1 MKHFKRAA
9 AMLLAVVLS
18 LCLAVTAFAA
28 DTEQKTGSLTVT
40 GSGLWV
46 PAADATGAGTGKNVT
61 AIRMFTARVT
71 GDAAADPVQ
80 KNEFDSYVLEEKWGD
95 FFKQTDL
102 FNKVK
107 TAGGITDTAVTADT
121 ITKEALSDAAVA
133 YVKSL
138 TNNETTNA
146 GTLADFAHKAQNW
159 ARKNSTTL
167 SAKPSLVTVKA
178 ATQDAGEDKTKG
190 TAAFNDLPAGY
201 YLVFP
206 DGGSTGDNSRG
217 TDAILVNVPRN
228 GGNTAVKIKST
239 FPTVDKKV
247 QTTEGGNS
255 TDNGTAQVGDTVTF
269 KLTAKV
275 PDMTDYDKYTF
286 KFIDKLSDGL
296 EFVADSVEVNIANN
310 KITAGAN
317 TYSATYEDTTKT
329 LTVAFDDL
337 KNVVKNGTDK
347 VATDDEIVVTYK
359 AKITKDAVTTNPA
372 KNTVYLEYS
381 NNPGTN
387 ELGKSNPDE
396 SKVYTYDINIFKFYK
411 GEENAE
417 TALANA
423 TFKLTASEEST
434 SEAIKLVAEADGKTY
449 HVADAKELE
458 DTSVT
463 KVTEV
468 TTGADGK
475 ITIKGLKAGTYYLHE
490 TIAPTG
496 YNKLKKPIEIKIDV
510 TNNDYT
516 KPSYTVNGTP
526 NKANDSTIKVENV
539 KGVMLPETGSV
550 GTIGLT
556 ALGVAV
562 VLLGVFAP
570 RKKKK
575 ENQ

>member
-40 GSGLWV
+40 GSGMWN
-46 PAADATGAGTGKNVT
+46 PSESKGKEVT

-71 GDAAADPVQ
+71 GDATADPAQ
-80 KNEFDSYVLEEKWGD
+80 KNEFDSYVLEKKWED
-95 FFKQTDL
+95 FFKQAEI
-102 FNKVK
+102 FSAMKNASVIGNEVEA
-107 TAGGITDTAVTADT
+107 TAITAD
-121 ITKEALSDAAVA
+121 ELNDAAVA
-133 YVKSL
+133 YINTLLS
-138 TNNETTNA
+138 ETTTTK
-146 GTLADFAHKAQNW
+146 GITLVEFAHKAQNW

-206 DGGSTGDNSRG
+206 EGGSTGNNSRG
-217 TDAILVNVPRN
+217 TDAILVNVPRD
-228 GGNTAVKIKST
+228 GGNTAVEIKST

-247 QTTEGGNS
+247 QTTEGGNP

-296 EFVADSVEVNIANN
+296 EFVADSVEVNIAKN

-329 LTVAFDDL
+329 LTVAFVDL

-381 NNPGTN
+381 NNPGTD

-396 SKVYTYDINIFKFYK
+396 SKVYTYDIEIHKFHT
-411 GEENAE
+411 EDIDANR
-417 TALANA
+417 LANA
-423 TFKLTASEEST
+423 TFKLTSDVDGNNVV
-434 SEAIKLVAEADGKTY
+434 KLVAETDANAY
-449 HVADAKELE
+449 HVQGDGETGV
-458 DTSVT
+458 DT
-463 KVTEV
+463 V
-468 TTGADGK
+468 TTDGTGK
-475 ITIKGLKAGTYYLHE
+475 INIKGLKAGTYYLHE

-496 YNKLKKPIEIKIDV
+496 YNKLKKPIKIEITVADG
-510 TNNDYT
+510 NYT
-516 KPSYTVNGTP
+516 TPSYKVDD
-526 NKANDSTIKVENV
+526 KANTGNTIKVENV
-539 KGVMLPETGSV
+539 KGVMLPETGSI

-575 ENQ
+575 ENR

>member
-40 GSGLWV
+40 GSGMWN
-46 PAADATGAGTGKNVT
+46 PSESKGKEVT

-71 GDAAADPVQ
+71 GDATADPAQ
-80 KNEFDSYVLEEKWGD
+80 KNEFDSYVLEKKWED
-95 FFKQTDL
+95 FFKQAEI
-102 FNKVK
+102 FSAMKNASVIGNEVEA
-107 TAGGITDTAVTADT
+107 TAITAD
-121 ITKEALSDAAVA
+121 KLNDAAVA
-133 YVKSL
+133 YINTLLS
-138 TNNETTNA
+138 ETTTTE
-146 GTLADFAHKAQNW
+146 GTTLVEFAHKAQNW

-206 DGGSTGDNSRG
+206 EGGSTGNNSRG
-217 TDAILVNVPRN
+217 TDAILVNVPRD
-228 GGNTAVKIKST
+228 GGNTAVEIKST

-247 QTTEGGNS
+247 QTTEGGNP

-275 PDMTDYDKYTF
+275 PDMTDYNSYTF
-286 KFIDKLSDGL
+286 KFIDTLSDGL
-296 EFVADSVEVNIANN
+296 EFVANSVEVNIAKN
-310 KITAGAN
+310 KIEAGAN
-317 TYSATYEDTTKT
+317 TYSETFVDGTKT
-329 LTVAFDDL
+329 LTVAFADL
-337 KNVVKNGTDK
+337 KNVVKSGTDK

-359 AKITKDAVTTNPA
+359 AKITKDAVKDNPA
-372 KNTVYLEYS
+372 KNTVYLQYS
-381 NNPGTN
+381 NNPGTD

-396 SKVYTYDINIFKFYK
+396 SKVYTYDIEIHKFHT
-411 GEENAE
+411 EDIDANR
-417 TALANA
+417 LANA
-423 TFKLTASEEST
+423 TFKLTSDVDGNNVV
-434 SEAIKLVAEADGKTY
+434 KLVAETDANTY
-449 HVADAKELE
+449 HVQGDGEAGSV
-458 DTSVT
+458 DT
-463 KVTEV
+463 V
-468 TTGADGK
+468 TTDATGK
-475 ITIKGLKAGTYYLHE
+475 ITIKGLKDGTYYLHE

-496 YNKLKKPIEIKIDV
+496 YNKLKKPIKIDITV
-510 TNNDYT
+510 TGEAYT
-516 KPSYTVNGTP
+516 TP
-526 NKANDSTIKVENV
+526 TYKVDEVDQNTSNIIKVENV
-539 KGVMLPETGSV
+539 KGVMLPETGSI

>member
-18 LCLAVTAFAA
+18 LCLAVTAFA
-28 DTEQKTGSLTVT
+28 DNTDQPTGTLRVT
-40 GSGLWV
+40 GSGLYI
-46 PAADATGAGTGKNVT
+46 PGEDEAAKGKNVT
-61 AIRMFTARVT
+61 AIRMFTARAT
-71 GDAAADPVQ
+71 EAATP
-80 KNEFDSYVLEEKWGD
+80 NPNTFDSYVLENKWEG
-95 FFKQTDL
+95 FFKQDEI
-102 FNKVK
+102 FNAMK
-107 TAGGITDTAVTADT
+107 TAGATTVSTANDLDSA
-121 ITKEALSDAAVA
+121 ALSDAAVA
-133 YVKSL
+133 YINTLLS
-138 TNNETTNA
+138 ETTTTK
-146 GTLADFAHKAQNW
+146 GTTLVEFAHKAQKWVRSDEHKADFTDNVL
-159 ARKNSTTL
+159 KFTST
-167 SAKPSLVTVKA
+167 
-178 ATQDAGEDKTKG
+178 ATPVSGDTDKTKG
-190 TAAFNDLPAGY
+190 TATFSGLTAGY

-206 DGGSTGDNSRG
+206 EGGSTGDNSRG
-217 TDAILVNVPRN
+217 TDAILVNVPKN
-228 GGNTAVKIKST
+228 GGVTEQTIKSA

-247 QTTEGGNS
+247 QTTEGGNP

-372 KNTVYLEYS
+372 KNTVFLEYS

-396 SKVYTYDINIFKFYK
+396 SNVYTYDINIFKFYK

-539 KGVMLPETGSV
+539 KGVMLPETGSI

-575 ENQ
+575 ENR

>member
-18 LCLAVTAFAA
+18 LCLAVTAFA
-28 DTEQKTGSLTVT
+28 DNTDQPTGTLRVT
-40 GSGLWV
+40 GSGLYI
-46 PAADATGAGTGKNVT
+46 PGEDEAAKGKNVT
-61 AIRMFTARVT
+61 AIRMFTARAT
-71 GDAAADPVQ
+71 EAATP
-80 KNEFDSYVLEEKWGD
+80 NPNTFDSYVLENKWEG
-95 FFKQTDL
+95 FFKQDEI
-102 FNKVK
+102 FNAMK
-107 TAGGITDTAVTADT
+107 TAGATTVSTANDLDSA
-121 ITKEALSDAAVA
+121 ALSDAAVA
-133 YVKSL
+133 YINTLLS
-138 TNNETTNA
+138 ETTTTK
-146 GTLADFAHKAQNW
+146 GTTLVEFAHKAQKWVRSDEHKADFTDNVL
-159 ARKNSTTL
+159 KFTST
-167 SAKPSLVTVKA
+167 
-178 ATQDAGEDKTKG
+178 ATPVSGDTDKTKG
-190 TAAFNDLPAGY
+190 TATFSGLTAGY

-206 DGGSTGDNSRG
+206 EGGSTGDNSRG
-217 TDAILVNVPRN
+217 TDAILVNVPKN
-228 GGNTAVKIKST
+228 GGVTEQTIKSA

-247 QTTEGGNS
+247 QTTEGGNP

-516 KPSYTVNGTP
+516 KPSYTVNRTP

-539 KGVMLPETGSV
+539 KGVMLPETGSI

-575 ENQ
+575 ENR

>member
-18 LCLAVTAFAA
+18 LCLAVTAFA
-28 DTEQKTGSLTVT
+28 DNTDQPTGTLRVT
-40 GSGLWV
+40 GSGLYI
-46 PAADATGAGTGKNVT
+46 PGEDEAAKGKNVT
-61 AIRMFTARVT
+61 AIRMFTARAT
-71 GDAAADPVQ
+71 EAATP
-80 KNEFDSYVLEEKWGD
+80 NPNTFDSYVLENKWEG
-95 FFKQTDL
+95 FFKQDEI
-102 FNKVK
+102 FNAMK
-107 TAGGITDTAVTADT
+107 TAGATTVSTANDLDSA
-121 ITKEALSDAAVA
+121 ALSDAAVA
-133 YVKSL
+133 YINTLLS
-138 TNNETTNA
+138 ETTTTK
-146 GTLADFAHKAQNW
+146 GTTLVEFAHKAQKWVRSDEHKADFTDNVL
-159 ARKNSTTL
+159 KFTST
-167 SAKPSLVTVKA
+167 
-178 ATQDAGEDKTKG
+178 ATPVSGDTDKTKG
-190 TAAFNDLPAGY
+190 TATFSGLTAGY

-206 DGGSTGDNSRG
+206 EGGSTGDNSRG
-217 TDAILVNVPRN
+217 TDAILVNVPKN
-228 GGNTAVKIKST
+228 GDVTEQTIKSA

-247 QTTEGGNS
+247 QTTEGGNP

-516 KPSYTVNGTP
+516 KPSYTVNGIP

-539 KGVMLPETGSV
+539 KGVMLPETGSI

-575 ENQ
+575 ENR

>member
-40 GSGLWV
+40 GSGMWN
-46 PAADATGAGTGKNVT
+46 PSESKGKEVT

-71 GDAAADPVQ
+71 GDATVDPAQ
-80 KNEFDSYVLEEKWGD
+80 KNEFDSYVLEDAWKG
-95 FFKQTDL
+95 FFTDDSR
-102 FNKVK
+102 FSAVK
-107 TAGGITDTAVTADT
+107 TAGDITDDAVTADN

-138 TNNETTNA
+138 KNDETTNV
-146 GTLADFAHKAQNW
+146 GTLATFAHDAQKW
-159 ARKNSTTL
+159 AREEANKTTL
-167 SAKPSLVTVKA
+167 DTAKLIKTVP
-178 ATQDAGEDKTKG
+178 ATTANDENDATKG
-190 TAAFNDLPAGY
+190 TANFASLTAGY

-206 DGGSTGDNSRG
+206 EGGSTGDNSRG
-217 TDAILVNVPRN
+217 TDAILVNVPRD
-228 GGNTAVKIKST
+228 GKNTAATIKST

-275 PDMTDYDKYTF
+275 PDMTDYNSYTF
-286 KFIDKLSDGL
+286 KFIDTLSDGL
-296 EFVADSVEVNIANN
+296 EFVANSVEVNIANN
-310 KITAGAN
+310 KIEAAAN

-329 LTVAFDDL
+329 LTVAFADL
-337 KNVVKNGTDK
+337 KNVVKSGTSK

-359 AKITKDAVTTNPA
+359 AKITKDAVKDNPA

-381 NNPGTN
+381 NNPGTDGT
-387 ELGKSNPDE
+387 GKSNPDE
-396 SKVYTYDINIFKFYK
+396 SKVYTYDIDIFKFYK
-411 GEENAE
+411 DGETEKE
-417 TALANA
+417 LANA
-423 TFKLTASEEST
+423 TFKLTASEKSDST
-434 SEAIKLVAEADGKTY
+434 AIKLVAEADGKTY
-449 HVADAKELE
+449 HVADAKELD

-475 ITIKGLKAGTYYLHE
+475 IAIKGLKAGTYYLHE
-490 TIAPTG
+490 TTAPTG
-496 YNKLKKPIEIKIDV
+496 YNKLKKPIKIDITV
-510 TNNDYT
+510 TGEAYT
-516 KPSYTVNGTP
+516 TP
-526 NKANDSTIKVENV
+526 TYKVDEVDQNTSNIIKVENV
-539 KGVMLPETGSV
+539 KGVMLPETGSI

>member
-40 GSGLWV
+40 GSGMWN
-46 PAADATGAGTGKNVT
+46 PSESKGKEVT

-71 GDAAADPVQ
+71 GDATTNPAQ
-80 KNEFDSYVLEEKWGD
+80 KNEFDSYVLEEKWEA
-95 FFKQTDL
+95 FFKQDEVFTAM
-102 FNKVK
+102 K
-107 TAGGITDTAVTADT
+107 TAGATTVSTANDLDSA
-121 ITKEALSDAAVA
+121 ALSDAAVA
-133 YVKSL
+133 YINTLLS
-138 TNNETTNA
+138 ETTTTK
-146 GTLADFAHKAQNW
+146 GTTLVEFAHKAQNW

-206 DGGSTGDNSRG
+206 EGGSTGNNSRG
-217 TDAILVNVPRN
+217 TDAILVNVPRD
-228 GGNTAVKIKST
+228 GKNTAVEIKST

-247 QTTEGGNS
+247 S
-255 TDNGTAQVGDTVTF
+255 TDDGNTYQDNTTAQVGKTVTF

-275 PDMTDYDKYTF
+275 PDMTDYTTY
-286 KFIDKLSDGL
+286 KFIFHDTLSNGL
-296 EFVADSVEVNIANN
+296 AYDAGSVNVTIGGTQVT
-310 KITAGAN
+310 K
-317 TYSATYEDTTKT
+317 DTDY
-329 LTVAFDDL
+329 TVAEPSGENKDL
-337 KNVVKNGTDK
+337 KIEFADLKTVTGVEAGQ
-347 VATDDEIVVTYK
+347 EIVVTYT
-359 AKITKDAVTTNPA
+359 AKITKDAVTTSPA
-372 KNTVYLEYS
+372 TNKVYLQYS
-381 NNPGTN
+381 NNPGTD

-396 SKVYTYDINIFKFYK
+396 SKVYTYQIDIDKYTGTY
-411 GEENAE
+411 GEGA
-417 TALANA
+417 TRLAGA
-423 TFKLTASEEST
+423 TFELKAKKDATEPS
-434 SEAIKLVAEADGKTY
+434 IKLVNDSDNVY
-449 HVADAKELE
+449 HIKDASEL
-458 DTSVT
+458 DTSAVNFVIT
-463 KVTEV
+463 DET
-468 TTGADGK
+468 GK
-475 ITIKGLKAGTYYLHE
+475 ITIKGLNAGTYYLYE

-496 YNKLKKPIEIKIDV
+496 YNKLKEPIEIVITPD
-510 TNNDYT
+510 T
-516 KPSYTVNGTP
+516 KDLSQFTYKVNGKDNT
-526 NKANDSTIKVENV
+526 KNDTTIKVENV
-539 KGVMLPETGSV
+539 KGVMLPETGSI

>member
-28 DTEQKTGSLTVT
+28 DTEQKAGSLTVT
-40 GSGLWV
+40 GSGMWN
-46 PAADATGAGTGKNVT
+46 PSESKGKEVT

-71 GDAAADPVQ
+71 GDATADPAQ
-80 KNEFDSYVLEEKWGD
+80 KNEFDSYVLEKKWEA
-95 FFKQTDL
+95 FFKQDEVFTAM
-102 FNKVK
+102 K
-107 TAGGITDTAVTADT
+107 TASVIGNEVEATAITAD
-121 ITKEALSDAAVA
+121 ELNDAAVA
-133 YVKSL
+133 YLKTLQNDNS
-138 TNNETTNA
+138 NK
-146 GTLADFAHKAQNW
+146 GTLADFAHKAQKW
-159 ARKNSTTL
+159 ARDNYETL
-167 SAKPSLVTVKA
+167 SADPSLVTVKA
-178 ATQDAGEDKTKG
+178 ATQDSDEDKTKG
-190 TAAFNDLPAGY
+190 TATFTDLTAGY

-206 DGGSTGDNSRG
+206 EGGSTGKGNRG
-217 TDAILVNVPRN
+217 TDAILVNVPR
-228 GGNTAVKIKST
+228 GGKNTAAEIKST
-239 FPTVDKKV
+239 FPTVDKQVSNDKTNY
-247 QTTEGGNS
+247 Q
-255 TDNGTAQVGDTVTF
+255 DNTTAQVGDTVTF

-275 PDMTDYDKYTF
+275 PDMADYTAY
-286 KFIDKLSDGL
+286 KFVFHDTLSNGL
-296 EFVADSVEVNIANN
+296 EFVANSVEVSIASN
-310 KITAGAN
+310 KITAGDN
-317 TYSATYEDTTKT
+317 TYSATYVDGTKK
-329 LTVAFDDL
+329 LTVAFTDL
-337 KNVVKNGTDK
+337 KNVVKSGTDK

-381 NNPGTN
+381 NNPGTD

-396 SKVYTYDINIFKFYK
+396 SKVYTYDINIFKFYTN
-411 GEENAE
+411 ESNTE

-423 TFKLTASEEST
+423 TFKLTASEDST
-434 SEAIKLVAEADGKTY
+434 STAIELVKEEGTDLVYHVKGNNEADAVST
-449 HVADAKELE
+449 
-458 DTSVT
+458 
-463 KVTEV
+463 V

-496 YNKLKKPIEIKIDV
+496 YNKLKKPIKIEITV
-510 TNNDYT
+510 TNDYT
-516 KPSYTVNGTP
+516 APSYKVDGTTQD
-526 NKANDSTIKVENV
+526 NNTIKVKNV
-539 KGVMLPETGSV
+539 KGVMLPETGSI

>member
-40 GSGLWV
+40 GSGMWN
-46 PAADATGAGTGKNVT
+46 PSESKGKEVT

-71 GDAAADPVQ
+71 GDATTNPAQ
-80 KNEFDSYVLEEKWGD
+80 KNEFDSYVLEKAWEE
-95 FFKQTDL
+95 FFKQADV
-102 FNKVK
+102 FQAMK
-107 TAGGITDTAVTADT
+107 TANIITSDADSST
-121 ITKEALSDAAVA
+121 ITTEALSDAAVA

-138 TNNETTNA
+138 KNDETTNV
-146 GTLADFAHKAQNW
+146 GTLATFAHDAQKWVRAHADGFNKLI
-159 ARKNSTTL
+159 KN
-167 SAKPSLVTVKA
+167 ANAQLVSG
-178 ATQDAGEDKTKG
+178 DADKTMG
-190 TAAFNDLPAGY
+190 TANFDSLTAGY

-206 DGGSTGDNSRG
+206 EGGSTGKNSRG
-217 TDAILVNVPRN
+217 TDAILVNVPRD
-228 GGNTAVKIKST
+228 GGNTAVNIKST

-247 QTTEGGNS
+247 QTTEGGNP

-539 KGVMLPETGSV
+539 KGVMLPETGSI

-575 ENQ
+575 ENR

>member
-18 LCLAVTAFAA
+18 LCLAVTAFA
-28 DTEQKTGSLTVT
+28 DNTDQPTGTLRVT
-40 GSGLWV
+40 GSGLYI
-46 PAADATGAGTGKNVT
+46 PGEDEAAKGKNVT
-61 AIRMFTARVT
+61 AIRMFTARAT
-71 GDAAADPVQ
+71 EAATP
-80 KNEFDSYVLEEKWGD
+80 NPNTFDSYVLENKWEG
-95 FFKQTDL
+95 FFKQDEI
-102 FNKVK
+102 FNAMK
-107 TAGGITDTAVTADT
+107 TAGATTVSTANDLDSA
-121 ITKEALSDAAVA
+121 ALSDAAVA
-133 YVKSL
+133 YINTLLS
-138 TNNETTNA
+138 ETTTTK
-146 GTLADFAHKAQNW
+146 GTTLVEFAHKAQKWVRSDEHKADFTDNVL
-159 ARKNSTTL
+159 KFTST
-167 SAKPSLVTVKA
+167 
-178 ATQDAGEDKTKG
+178 ATPVSGDTDKTKG
-190 TAAFNDLPAGY
+190 TATFSGLTADY

-206 DGGSTGDNSRG
+206 EGGSTGDNSRG
-217 TDAILVNVPRN
+217 TDAILVNVPKN
-228 GGNTAVKIKST
+228 GGVTEQTIKSA

-247 QTTEGGNS
+247 QTTEGGNP

-539 KGVMLPETGSV
+539 KGVMLPETGSI

-575 ENQ
+575 ENR

>member
-40 GSGLWV
+40 GSGMWN
-46 PAADATGAGTGKNVT
+46 PSESKGKEVT

-71 GDAAADPVQ
+71 GDATVNPAQ
-80 KNEFDSYVLEEKWGD
+80 KNEFDSYVLEKAWEE
-95 FFKQTDL
+95 FFKQADV
-102 FNKVK
+102 FQAMK
-107 TAGGITDTAVTADT
+107 TANIITSDADSST
-121 ITKEALSDAAVA
+121 ITTEALSDAAVA

-138 TNNETTNA
+138 KNDETTNV
-146 GTLADFAHKAQNW
+146 GTLATFAHDAQKWVRAHADEFNELI
-159 ARKNSTTL
+159 KN
-167 SAKPSLVTVKA
+167 ANAQLVSG
-178 ATQDAGEDKTKG
+178 DADKTMG
-190 TAAFNDLPAGY
+190 TANFDSLTAGY

-206 DGGSTGDNSRG
+206 EGGSTGKNSRG
-217 TDAILVNVPRN
+217 TDAILVNVPRD
-228 GGNTAVKIKST
+228 GGNTAVNIKST

-296 EFVADSVEVNIANN
+296 EFVADSVEVNIAKN
-310 KITAGAN
+310 KITVGAN

-329 LTVAFDDL
+329 LTVAFADL
-337 KNVVKNGTDK
+337 KNVVKSGTSK

-359 AKITKDAVTTNPA
+359 AKITKDAVKDNPA

-381 NNPGTN
+381 NNPGTD

-396 SKVYTYDINIFKFYK
+396 SKVYTYDIEIHKFHT
-411 GEENAE
+411 EDIDANR
-417 TALANA
+417 LANA
-423 TFKLTASEEST
+423 TFKLTSDVDGNNVV
-434 SEAIKLVAEADGKTY
+434 KLVAETDANAY
-449 HVADAKELE
+449 HVQGDGETGV
-458 DTSVT
+458 DT
-463 KVTEV
+463 V
-468 TTGADGK
+468 TTDGAGK
-475 ITIKGLKAGTYYLHE
+475 INIKGLKDGTYYLHE

-496 YNKLKKPIEIKIDV
+496 YNKLKKPIKIDITV
-510 TNNDYT
+510 TGEAYT
-516 KPSYTVNGTP
+516 TP
-526 NKANDSTIKVENV
+526 TYKVDEVDQNTSNIIKVENV
-539 KGVMLPETGSV
+539 KGVMLPETGSI

-556 ALGVAV
+556 ALGVAI

>member
-18 LCLAVTAFAA
+18 LCLAVTAFA
-28 DTEQKTGSLTVT
+28 DNTDQPTGTLRVT
-40 GSGLWV
+40 GSGLYI
-46 PAADATGAGTGKNVT
+46 PGEDEAAKGKNVT
-61 AIRMFTARVT
+61 AIRMFTARAT
-71 GDAAADPVQ
+71 EAATP
-80 KNEFDSYVLEEKWGD
+80 NPNTFDSYVLENKWEG
-95 FFKQTDL
+95 FFKQDEI
-102 FNKVK
+102 FNAMK
-107 TAGGITDTAVTADT
+107 TAGATTVSTANDLDSA
-121 ITKEALSDAAVA
+121 ALSDAAVA
-133 YVKSL
+133 YINTLLS
-138 TNNETTNA
+138 ETTTTK
-146 GTLADFAHKAQNW
+146 GTTLVEFAHKAQKWVRSDEHKADFTDNVL
-159 ARKNSTTL
+159 KFTST
-167 SAKPSLVTVKA
+167 
-178 ATQDAGEDKTKG
+178 ATPVSGDTDKTKG
-190 TAAFNDLPAGY
+190 TATFSGLTAGY

-206 DGGSTGDNSRG
+206 EGGSTGDNSRG
-217 TDAILVNVPRN
+217 TDAILVNVPKN
-228 GGNTAVKIKST
+228 GGVTEQTIKSA

-247 QTTEGGNS
+247 QTTEGGNP

-396 SKVYTYDINIFKFYK
+396 SKVYTYDINIFKYYK
-411 GEENAE
+411 GEGNAE
-417 TALANA
+417 TGLANA

-539 KGVMLPETGSV
+539 KGVMLPETGSI

-575 ENQ
+575 ENR